1 MAPSPKTIF
10 NNLILGL
17 EFFQG
22 EAAMG
27 RQVEKIRVDMN
38 EARLP
43 QDLERYRNK
52 ALELG
57 ATQAAIVPAE
67 AIPVDERVTLK
78 CRIPRC
84 FGYGAGAQCPPNTMQ
99 PAELRELLK
108 KYHWAVFFI
117 MDVPPAVIVRNKATI
132 KERVAAYQLIYKIV
146 SEIESMAFY
155 DGHYLAFGFAAGSC
169 RHTFC
174 GQQESCQA
182 MEGKRCR
189 FSLIS
194 RPSMEAVGID
204 VYRMAAQAGW
214 DIYPIGSGAK
224 PEDMPKGTL
233 AGIVIVQ

>member
-1 MAPSPKTIF
+1 
-10 NNLILGL
+10 
-17 EFFQG
+17 
-22 EAAMG
+22 MG
-27 RQVEKIRVDMN
+27 KKVEKITVDMH

-43 QDLERYRNK
+43 QDLERYREK

-57 ATQAAIVPAE
+57 ATQAAIIQAA

-84 FGYGAGAQCPPNTMQ
+84 FGYGVSAQCPPNTLK

-108 KYHWAVFFI
+108 KYHWAILFTK
-117 MDVPPAVIVRNKATI
+117 DVPPEVIVRDKATI
-132 KERVAAYQLIYKIV
+132 KERVAAYQAVYKIV
-146 SEIESMAFY
+146 SEIESQAFY

-174 GQQESCQA
+174 GQQEGCQA
-182 MEGKRCR
+182 LEGKRCR

-204 VYRMAAQAGW
+204 VYRMVAAAGW

-224 PEDMPKGTL
+224 PPDMPKGTL
-233 AGIVIVQ
+233 AGIIIIQ